1 MGDLTTRDEQM
12 IVLAEKAEAYLQ
24 HQHQQQ
30 ARGRG
35 RRSLSHDHYD
45 VQSSRSE
52 WEQGVA

>member
-12 IVLAEKAEAYLQ
+12 IVLGEQAEAYLQ